1 MTDGKKS
8 LVLYH
13 DIRQPL
19 ELLTDEQ
26 RGKLFMALLDYSEYG
41 ADPGF
46 SDPALS
52 MAFSFIRAMIDRDS
66 EKWER
71 TRQRRSQAGRKGAEV
86 TNGKARQT
94 PANPAKGG
102 NAELDSANPAVNVPV
117 PVSVPVNVPVPV
129 NVSVINGESRA
140 AKPPTRSRFVPPSVD
155 EVRGYAEQEG
165 FSMDA
170 ERFVDYY
177 KAKGWKIGNASMKD
191 WKAAARNWERRDKEQ
206 ATPTQ
211 NRNAVPSKDDYT
223 GWE

>member
-1 MTDGKKS
+1 MADGKKS

-13 DIRQPL
+13 DIRKPL

-26 RGKLFMALLDYSEYG
+26 RGKLFMSLLDYSEYG
-41 ADPGF
+41 TDPGF

-52 MAFSFIRAMIDRDS
+52 MAFSFIRAAIDRDS

-71 TRQRRSQAGRKGAEV
+71 TRQRRSRAGRKGAEV

-94 PANPAKGG
+94 AANPAKGG

-117 PVSVPVNVPVPV
+117 PVPVNVNVP
-129 NVSVINGESRA
+129 VINGESRA
-140 AKPPTRSRFVPPSVD
+140 AKPPTRPRFVPPSAD
-155 EVRGYAEQEG
+155 EVRSYATREG
-165 FSMDA
+165 LSMNA

-191 WKAAARNWERRDKEQ
+191 WKAAARNWARRDQERPP
-206 ATPTQ
+206 AQ